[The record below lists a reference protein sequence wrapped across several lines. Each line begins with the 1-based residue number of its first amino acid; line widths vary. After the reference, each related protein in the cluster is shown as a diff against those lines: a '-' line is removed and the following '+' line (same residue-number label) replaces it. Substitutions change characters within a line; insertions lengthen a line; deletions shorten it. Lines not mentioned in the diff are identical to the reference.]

1 MIIVKQLSFLSF
13 IASSILMLTT
23 CVYHDTV
30 APIDCTTSG
39 LTIAFDSVTAATS
52 CSTPNGAIYVTAT
65 GDVAPLRF
73 RVDHVY
79 CEGPEITG
87 LTTGIYTVYVVDG
100 NGCEAQLNNVNVPA
114 DGLVFTPTFGEDT
127 ECFDDNGKVT
137 ITVVEGKGPYVFN
150 IDNGTFSEDSIFTG
164 LSHGIHLVRAR
175 DVEGCEV
182 DLQLSVP
189 RGKTSVSW
197 TTDIKPL
204 FTAYCATTGCHNG
217 ISRTNDFRKIKSAQ
231 KFADDIKR
239 LTQLRKMRFEGS
251 LTQHQIDM
259 IACWVDDGA
268 PEN

>member
-1 MIIVKQLSFLSF
+1 MKQLSSLFL
-13 IASSILMLTT
+13 IASSILLLTT

-30 APIDCTTSG
+30 EPIDCTTSG
-39 LTIAFDSVTAATS
+39 LTITFDSVTAATS
-52 CSTPNGAIYVTAT
+52 CSVPNGAIYVTAT
-65 GDVAPLRF
+65 GNVTPLRF
-73 RVDHVY
+73 RVDSHY
-79 CEGPEITG
+79 FESREITG
-87 LTTGIYTVYVVDG
+87 LTTGIYTVYVIDG
-100 NGCEAQLNNVNVPA
+100 NGCEAQLSNVNVPA

-127 ECFDDNGKVT
+127 ECFDDNGKIT
-137 ITVVEGKGPYVFN
+137 ITVVEGKRPYVFN
-150 IDNGTFSEDSIFTG
+150 VDNGMFSDDSVFTG
-164 LSHGIHLVRAR
+164 LSDGIHLVKAR

-204 FTAYCATTGCHNG
+204 FTVYCATTGCHNG

-231 KFADDIKR
+231 KFASDIKI
-239 LTQLRKMRFEGS
+239 LTQLRKMPFEGS
-251 LTQHQIDM
+251 LTQQQIDM